1 MTTQLTDRFNEAL
14 VYATRIHDGQL
25 RKGPA
30 GIPYISHP
38 LAVASLILE
47 AGGAEDEA
55 IAGLLHD
62 AAEDTGGEARLSE
75 IAEFFGE
82 RVADTVRGC
91 SDSLE
96 QDPQRKAPWRERKE
110 AHLKHLE
117 QATSSVLIVTA
128 ADKLH
133 NGRSLVEDLTADPL
147 YLSHF
152 NAGDDD
158 VLWYY
163 QSMHEALVRL
173 EAPKT
178 LTDSLGRTVSSL
190 AAVMRVNRGHRSLE
204 TPFGDWIRAVDALF
218 PADKVTTVDYSAWR
232 TLQEAEPRPG
242 QPGMTVWTVRTTDA
256 ILDMIPTAQAWV
268 WLTDERW
275 QLQVFDHRTE
285 TMIVAFRSDGTWVE
299 SDGRLSGW
307 SSILEGGPPEV
318 ARNLFRKALPDLPR
332 GGKPGS
338 EAGSRAPHVGPPD

>member
-1 MTTQLTDRFNEAL
+1 MTSQLTGRYSDAL
-14 VYATRIHDGQL
+14 VYAYKIHDGQV

-38 LAVASLILE
+38 LAVSSLVLE
-47 AGGAEDEA
+47 AGGSEDEA

-62 AAEDTGGEARLSE
+62 GAEDTGGEARLSE
-75 IAEFFGE
+75 IAQLFGE

-96 QDPQRKAPWRERKE
+96 EDPRRKAPWRERKE
-110 AHLKHLE
+110 AHLRHLE
-117 QATSSVLIVTA
+117 QASPSVLMVTA

-133 NGRSLVEDLTADPL
+133 NGRALVEDLTADPL

-158 VLWYY
+158 ILWYY
-163 QSMHEALVRL
+163 QSMHAALVRL

-178 LTDSLGRTVSSL
+178 LTDALGRTVSSL
-190 AAVMRVNRGHRSLE
+190 GAVMRINRGHRSLG
-204 TPFGDWIRAVDALF
+204 TPFGDWIRGVDELF
-218 PADKVTTVDYSAWR
+218 PADNVTTVDYSGWR
-232 TLQEAEPRPG
+232 ALQESEPRPG
-242 QPGMTVWTVRTTDA
+242 QPGSTVWTVRTTDV

-275 QLQVFDHRTE
+275 QLQVFYPRTE
-285 TMIVAFRSDGTWVE
+285 TMVVAFRSDGTWVE
-299 SDGRLSGW
+299 SDGHLSSW
-307 SSILEGGPPEV
+307 SSILEGGPPAV
-318 ARNLFRKALPDLPR
+318 ARHIARKAIPDLPGR
-332 GGKPGS
+332 MRPTQ
-338 EAGSRAPHVGPPD
+338 SRPSIR